1 MAFRRS
7 TQSASRVPALAA
19 MAAALAPTIMAEYVV
34 TAATANTDI
43 IEMLALP
50 AGCVVSRV
58 TLAIDDIDSANT
70 VTLDVG
76 LMNGQYL
83 NALDDAGSARTCGAE
98 FFSGDTT
105 GRAGGVAV
113 SAVRAGHMLA
123 PSQSD
128 RSIGVK
134 ITAAMTPVVG
144 AKIRLYVD
152 VAPVPPGIAF
162 A

>member
-7 TQSASRVPALAA
+7 TQSASRVPALSL
-19 MAAALAPTIMAEYVV
+19 MAAGAALTIMAEYVV

-50 AGCVVSRV
+50 AGTVVSRL
-58 TLAIDDIDSANT
+58 TLVAEDIDSANT

-83 NALDDAGSARTCGAE
+83 NALDDAGAARTCGAE
-98 FFSGDTT
+98 FLSADTT
-105 GRAGGVAV
+105 ARAGGVAV

-123 PSQSD
+123 PSLSD
-128 RSIGVK
+128 RSIGIK
-134 ITAAMTPVVG
+134 ITAAMTAVVG
-144 AKIRLYVD
+144 AKIRLIVE
-152 VAPVPPGIAF
+152 ASPVPPGIAF